1 MDMRRLA
8 ECLSCKSRTFCIP
21 RPFSVLEGTQIGR
34 QLDCRIPCVAPSILP
49 CRGNEKSCL
58 MKATFPSITRHAGL
72 NFPKKQM
79 VLWRPGRI
87 KAVVDEN
94 PAELSDEDDELWS
107 LWIVLENSRL
117 MRNSLEYHEN
127 AEETDSLVVLPVNR
141 DRFLQNCARV
151 LVIKEAANMIEQ
163 SEFAERLRIK
173 NVPHFHFYKKGVLVE
188 SFPYQGQ
195 REDSWSNSEI
205 HFTSSSRP
213 LYVKY
218 GLLIQPQAPVQKGA
232 GGYFITLRCAG
243 HLLSAA
249 ARGNYIHLV
258 DILYKRQLFKA

>member
-127 AEETDSLVVLPVNR
+127 AEETDSLVV
-141 DRFLQNCARV
+141 
-151 LVIKEAANMIEQ
+151 
-163 SEFAERLRIK
+163 

-249 ARGNYIHLV
+249 ARVRKIPGYRKHQNKV
-258 DILYKRQLFKA
+258 DHKSPVGKNPIS